1 MTARG
6 AYRYRLERHWS
17 GGDGLCAFIMLNPST
32 ANALN
37 DDPTIRRCIGFA
49 RRWGYD
55 GLLVANLFARRATD
69 PQELFAARDPV
80 GGPANRDALLRV
92 IDEAALI
99 LCAWGAFSAAT
110 RRGNAAIALVHAR
123 GRVAHCLG
131 LTKSGAP
138 RHPLYLPNTARPI
151 PLTGGMM
158 FASMKGARRPG
169 AT

>member
-1 MTARG
+1 MADCSSPIFLRG
-6 AYRYRLERHWS
+6 AQ
-17 GGDGLCAFIMLNPST
+17 P
-32 ANALN
+32 
-37 DDPTIRRCIGFA
+37 IRRNCS
-49 RRWGYD
+49 
-55 GLLVANLFARRATD
+55 
-69 PQELFAARDPV
+69 PRDPV
-80 GGPANRDALLRV
+80 GGPAKRDALLRV

-151 PLTGGMM
+151 PLAGAMM
-158 FASMKGARRPG
+158 FPSMKGARRPG